1 MSEGTFM
8 KISSDITKNKD
19 LPPIFSLVFQVQS
32 LEMFYFLSQFGF
44 RLG

>member
-8 KISSDITKNKD
+8 KISREITKNKD

-44 RLG
+44 RLD